1 MDYLCVGSNGF
12 AQVGDPL
19 YPEKNAVEMNFLLGI
34 IREKFPIP
42 ERLQTLCRFAV
53 KAFSHDFGTYHEIVL
68 HYDDITIENNADND
82 LLITLSEEELQLYIE
97 NDLSLLESTPSLS
110 DIFWNWFNKVESFDL
125 ESEEITETI
134 KTKYLAT
141 LNHVKSEH
149 LSITS
154 KRIAS

>member
-1 MDYLCVGSNGF
+1 MDYLCVGSNGY

-19 YPEKNAVEMNFLLGI
+19 YLEKNAVEMNYLYQF

-68 HYDDITIENNADND
+68 HYDDITIEAEPENNP
-82 LLITLSEEELQLYIE
+82 LLTMTEKELEEYFDKPLP
-97 NDLSLLESTPSLS
+97 ESDQTLS
-110 DIFWNWFNKVESFDL
+110 DIFWNWFNEVESFDL

-141 LNHVKSEH
+141 LNLGKSKH
-149 LSITS
+149 LSIIS